1 MMTNMRRAGMT
12 CFGNGGDVLSA
23 FLKSVVVCFCLW
35 SCPQG
40 ASASEAPNILLVLAD
55 DLGWADLACYGNPYH
70 ETPNLDELATQGM
83 RFTDAYA
90 AAAIC
95 SPTRASLMTGKYPG
109 RLGLT
114 DWIKGRVYPE
124 KPLQCPTPNQ
134 YLPLEETTIAE
145 AMQKAGYRTYML
157 GKWHLGNIPYYPEKQ
172 GFDEVLMSTHA
183 GSPKSYFSPY
193 QRGPITDGPEGE
205 YLTDR
210 LTSEALTMLKSQP
223 TGQPWFMYLS
233 YCSVHGPVQ
242 SKVKTQAKYK
252 AKGRKGK
259 WGNPVFAAML
269 DHLDEN
275 VGRMMQYLD
284 ESGLARNTVVIF
296 YSDNGGKATSQH
308 PLRGNKGQQYEGGIR
323 VPLIVRYPG
332 HIRAGA
338 TCNVPVTSP
347 DFYPTLLEIAGAKPM
362 PEQHKDGVSL
372 MPLFKGGKIDRDAVY
387 FHYPHY
393 CLQHKGYP
401 SSVIRRGQYK
411 LIQFFEDD
419 RMELYD
425 LEKDIGEENNLFEKK
440 PEIAKQ
446 LQVQLLAWQKDV
458 GAKLPRLK

>member
-1 MMTNMRRAGMT
+1 
-12 CFGNGGDVLSA
+12 
-23 FLKSVVVCFCLW
+23 
-35 SCPQG
+35 
-40 ASASEAPNILLVLAD
+40 
-55 DLGWADLACYGNPYH
+55 
-70 ETPNLDELATQGM
+70 
-83 RFTDAYA
+83 
-90 AAAIC
+90 
-95 SPTRASLMTGKYPG
+95 MTGKYPG

-252 AKGRKGK
+252 AKGRQT
-259 WGNPVFAAML
+259 P
-269 DHLDEN
+269 
-275 VGRMMQYLD
+275 R
-284 ESGLARNTVVIF
+284 
-296 YSDNGGKATSQH
+296 
-308 PLRGNKGQQYEGGIR
+308 
-323 VPLIVRYPG
+323 
-332 HIRAGA
+332 
-338 TCNVPVTSP
+338 
-347 DFYPTLLEIAGAKPM
+347 
-362 PEQHKDGVSL
+362 
-372 MPLFKGGKIDRDAVY
+372 
-387 FHYPHY
+387 
-393 CLQHKGYP
+393 
-401 SSVIRRGQYK
+401 
-411 LIQFFEDD
+411 
-419 RMELYD
+419 ELH
-425 LEKDIGEENNLFEKK
+425 
-440 PEIAKQ
+440 
-446 LQVQLLAWQKDV
+446 
-458 GAKLPRLK
+458 